1 MIGSQYMYFTVHWF
15 VLQRNTW
22 LVTPVD
28 HPTLSY
34 RKTQEFSSS
43 SVSRVDQDVPS
54 LALNPDSRPSQE
66 RERPYEQRRHDCN
79 HHLSDRTFRSFILPV
94 VNAVFVVC
102 LKANMKGT
110 SRISSCELNFVY
122 DLYIKCIYNCFMI
135 MSGVILANCLY
146 HYKNKSSTGIHC
158 NKCKN
163 YWFRL

>member
-1 MIGSQYMYFTVHWF
+1 MIGSQYFTVHWF

-28 HPTLSY
+28 HRTLSY

-79 HHLSDRTFRSFILPV
+79 HLLSELSGLSFYQWLMPCLLFV
-94 VNAVFVVC
+94 WKQTWRVHQEQVNKF
-102 LKANMKGT
+102 MWT
-110 SRISSCELNFVY
+110 ELCVWFVY
-122 DLYIKCIYNCFMI
+122 KVHI
-135 MSGVILANCLY
+135 
-146 HYKNKSSTGIHC
+146 
-158 NKCKN
+158 
-163 YWFRL
+163 